1 LRFPWLL
8 LAGFAAVLP
17 GCATSPTE
25 GTSDGDGDGQVETPA
40 RLTFEVEVVS
50 PNRRIA
56 RHLERHL
63 DIQRFTDFPD
73 LQINELHRLL
83 GEVEA
88 NARDLMAAQGYFQ
101 PELEVKTG
109 ELDADP
115 DEPRQIVIEV
125 DPGEAATVADTDIG
139 FTSPDA
145 DPRGQRQ
152 RETLVDLWSLQEG
165 DPFTQVEWDTAKST
179 GLRDLQRVRY
189 PTARIESSLAIVDAA
204 TSTVDLEV
212 QYDSGPLY
220 RFGALEL
227 QGVERY
233 DAAGIR
239 NIARIP
245 TGADYSELTLLEAQ
259 QRLVGSGY
267 FDSAFLVLDTS
278 AEDPLQAKVIA
289 QLREATYQKLVF
301 GVGYSTDAGPRIS
314 VDHTHNR
321 MWPLRWR
328 ALNQLAVGTETQS
341 LATHWTA
348 MPAASGWAWYT
359 GTTLSRS
366 AYGDFTA
373 NSVSVTGGRTRT
385 ADRTD
390 RRYFVQ
396 YDASAAEGGDA
407 PGASSSILGNYDWTG
422 RYFDNLTNPTSG
434 RGWGV
439 EGGIGFTLTPHRDPF
454 VRTRLRGLQLLPIG
468 SRNAV
473 GLRGRLAL
481 RAEVGAIYAADDVRI
496 PVPLLFLTGGDTTV
510 RGYSFNS
517 IGNRLDDG
525 STYGSRYMTMG
536 SVEWQRPIS
545 LFGDGAGWEH
555 TLFVDAGA
563 ASDSF
568 KDAVV
573 HTGVGTGMR
582 WSSPVGPLQAD
593 VAYGTRDKR
602 WRLHLRVGFQ
612 F

>member
-1 LRFPWLL
+1 MR
-8 LAGFAAVLP
+8 
-17 GCATSPTE
+17 
-25 GTSDGDGDGQVETPA
+25 GDGDDAGQVEAPA
-40 RLTFEVEVVS
+40 QLSFKVAVVS
-50 PNRRIA
+50 DNRRIA
-56 RHLERHL
+56 RHLERYL

-73 LQINELHRLL
+73 LQLNELRRLL

-88 NARDLMAAQGYFQ
+88 NARDLLAAQGYFQ
-101 PELEVKTG
+101 PTLELRTG
-109 ELDADP
+109 EADADP
-115 DEPRQIVIEV
+115 DAPRQIVIEV
-125 DPGEAATVADTDIG
+125 DPGEPAKVADLDIG
-139 FTSPDA
+139 FAAPATDPD
-145 DPRGQRQ
+145 GQRQ
-152 RETLVDLWSLQEG
+152 RESVIEAWPLQEG
-165 DPFTQVEWDTAKST
+165 DAFTQIEWDAAKST
-179 GLRDLQRVRY
+179 GLRELQRERY
-189 PTARIESSLAIVDAA
+189 PTAHIASSLAIVRAA

-212 QYDSGPLY
+212 EYDTGPLY

-233 DAAGIR
+233 NAEGIR

-278 AEDPLQAKVIA
+278 TEEPQQAKVIA

-301 GVGYSTDAGPRIS
+301 GLGYSTDAGPRVS
-314 VDHTHNR
+314 VDHSHNR

-328 ALNQLAVGTETQS
+328 ALNQVAVGTETQS

-348 MPAASGWAWYT
+348 MPAASGWAWNT
-359 GTTLSRS
+359 GATLSRS

-373 NSVSVTGGRTRT
+373 NSVSVTGGRARS
-385 ADRTD
+385 ADRTE
-390 RRYFVQ
+390 RRYYGQ

-407 PGASSSILGNYDWTG
+407 PGGSSSILGNYAWTG
-422 RYFDNLTNPTSG
+422 RYFDNPTSPVRG

-439 EGGIGFTLTPHRDPF
+439 EAGIGFTLTPDRDPF
-454 VRTRLRGLQLLPIG
+454 VRTKLRGLQLLPIG
-468 SRNAV
+468 RPNAAGRRSRLV
-473 GLRGRLAL
+473 L
-481 RAEVGAIYAADDVRI
+481 RAEAGAIYAADDVRI
-496 PVPLLFLTGGDTTV
+496 PVPLLVLTGGDTTV
-510 RGYSFNS
+510 RGYSYHS

-525 STYGSRYMTMG
+525 STYGSRYMTLG

-545 LFGDGAGWEH
+545 LFGDGTTWEH

-563 ASDSF
+563 ASDTF
-568 KDAVV
+568 RDAVV

-593 VAYGTRDKR
+593 VAYGTRDHR